1 MRLADAHGSLLRL
14 RQERSRKLFMGSGCA
29 CHHAR
34 LRGDDDDVRPLHLLC
49 GRLRA
54 GRHIALQIYI
64 KWNTGEDGIVKSIL
78 MLFGACMFI
87 IGASIVFPA
96 FFGYRI

>member
-1 MRLADAHGSLLRL
+1 MGTFTFSKFYIVLIISTVTSKVQHVLYVLYICYAVASVLAVIS
-14 RQERSRKLFMGSGCA
+14 
-29 CHHAR
+29 
-34 LRGDDDDVRPLHLLC
+34 
-49 GRLRA
+49 
-54 GRHIALQIYI
+54 ALQIYI

-87 IGASIVFPA
+87 IGASIVFQA

>member
-1 MRLADAHGSLLRL
+1 MRSASVLAVIS
-14 RQERSRKLFMGSGCA
+14 
-29 CHHAR
+29 
-34 LRGDDDDVRPLHLLC
+34 
-49 GRLRA
+49 
-54 GRHIALQIYI
+54 ALQIYI

>member
-1 MRLADAHGSLLRL
+1 MLTVPFCSFAKRGAVYYSCGSDALATMLAFVVTMMLYVLYICYAVASVLAVI
-14 RQERSRKLFMGSGCA
+14 S
-29 CHHAR
+29 
-34 LRGDDDDVRPLHLLC
+34 
-49 GRLRA
+49 
-54 GRHIALQIYI
+54 ALQIYI